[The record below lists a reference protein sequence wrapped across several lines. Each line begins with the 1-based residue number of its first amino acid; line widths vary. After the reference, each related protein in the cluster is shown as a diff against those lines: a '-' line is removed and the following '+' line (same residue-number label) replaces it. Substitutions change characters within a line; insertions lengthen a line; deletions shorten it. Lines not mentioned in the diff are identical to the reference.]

1 MIDIRQYLPAKARST
16 PSGWISFNAPC
27 CIHNGETID
36 EKGRGGLI
44 MTDDGWTYN
53 CFNCGFKCGF
63 KNGRNLN
70 FKARSFLQWLGVDA
84 TEIDRINLESL
95 KYRSMNDLVETINH
109 NQPKKKRIE
118 FEHRNLPDGI
128 KLINATH
135 IKHQE
140 YLQSR
145 CIDTSYPLLVIDSI
159 EYNREGILV
168 PFTHDEKPVGHTI
181 RFLDDRKPKYL
192 SDSQPGYVF
201 GVDLQQEDW
210 KYAIVTE
217 GIFDALS
224 IDALSVMHSTV
235 SEQQAELINRLQ
247 REVIVVPD
255 HDKAGL
261 SMVDRALKLG
271 WSVSIPDE
279 WPDGCKDINDA
290 VRKLGRVSTLITIIQ
305 NAEHNRI
312 KIEMSRKRLQRKVE
326 ANVIAN

>member
-27 CIHNGETID
+27 CIHNGETPD

-44 MTDDGWTYN
+44 VTEEGWTYN
-53 CFNCGFKCGF
+53 CFNCGYKCGF
-63 KNGRNLN
+63 KKGRNLN
-70 FKARSFLQWLGVDA
+70 FKARSLLKWLGVDS

-95 KYRSMNDLVETINH
+95 KYRSMNDLVETINYK
-109 NQPKKKRIE
+109 QPKKKRIE
-118 FEHRNLPDGI
+118 FEHRELPDDI
-128 KLINATH
+128 KLINVTH
-135 IKHQE
+135 TKHQE
-140 YLQSR
+140 YLQNR
-145 CIDTSYPLLVIDSI
+145 CIDTSYPLLAIDSD

-168 PFTHDEKPVGHTI
+168 PFTHDKKPVGYTI

-201 GVDLQQEDW
+201 GVDLQQEGW

-224 IDALSVMHSTV
+224 IDALSVMHGTV
-235 SEQQAELINRLQ
+235 SEQQAELINRLH

-261 SMVDRALKLG
+261 SMIDRALELN
-271 WSVSIPDE
+271 WSVSIPNE
-279 WPDGCKDINDA
+279 WPDNCKDINDA

-312 KIEMSRKRLQRKVE
+312 KIEMSRKRLRRKVE
-326 ANVIAN
+326 ANTIAN